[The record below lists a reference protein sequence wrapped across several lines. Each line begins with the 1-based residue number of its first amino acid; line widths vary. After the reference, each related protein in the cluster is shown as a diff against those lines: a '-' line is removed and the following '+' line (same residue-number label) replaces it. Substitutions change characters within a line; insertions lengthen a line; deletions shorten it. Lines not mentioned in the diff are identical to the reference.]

1 MQGLQRNRLL
11 TSFAAAAL
19 AANFASVAL
28 ADTEIEWWHAMTG
41 ARNQVLSNLADD
53 FNRSQSDYRVVPVF
67 KGTYAEVLEAGLAA
81 FESGDQ
87 PHIIQ
92 VFDVG
97 TGVMMNADHAIV
109 PVSEVLEMG
118 GGAFDKS
125 QYLPGIVAY
134 YSRPDGQMLS
144 FPYNSSS
151 PILYYNKAVYARAG
165 LDPDMPPQTWP
176 EVWRHARRIVGA
188 RAASCGYTS
197 TWFTWIH
204 LENYAAWNNLPYAT
218 KENGLAG
225 LDIELM
231 IDQPL
236 YVKHMQEIASLARDG
251 VFRYGGRTSE
261 AKNLFMS
268 GECGLLTESSG
279 GLGDIAASGV
289 DFGTGPLPYEPA
301 AEGAP
306 QNTVPG
312 GASLWV
318 FAGHAETDY
327 AGVAAF
333 FDYLSQPDVQS
344 ALHQASG
351 YLPVTMAAYE
361 ATKAAGFYDAGPG
374 REQPILQMIGKE
386 PTQNSRGIR
395 AINLPELRNIQ
406 NDEFEAMLAGQQ
418 SARQALANA
427 VARGNQAIRAALGS
441 Q

>member
-11 TSFAAAAL
+11 ISFAAAAL
-19 AANFASVAL
+19 AANVAGVAL

-41 ARNQVLSNLADD
+41 ARNQVLSDLADD

-67 KGTYAEVLEAGLAA
+67 KGTYSEVLEAGLAA
-81 FESGDQ
+81 YEVGDA

-118 GGAFDKS
+118 GGAFDKN

-176 EVWRHARRIVGA
+176 EVWRHARRIVGS

-236 YVKHMQEIASLARDG
+236 YVKHLQEIANLARDG

-318 FAGHAETDY
+318 FAGHAKTDY

-344 ALHQASG
+344 ELHQASG

-361 ATKAAGFYDAGPG
+361 ATKAAGYYDAGPG

-418 SARQALANA
+418 NARQALANA